1 MAYFVLINEQ
11 GPAWNSSLPM
21 REQNEWPDHA
31 EYVNSAMRAGKVIL
45 GGPLGDGRIHRALL
59 MLNFESEAAV
69 RTWIQEDPWIR
80 SGVLRAQILEPWNL
94 LVSNDKLDPV
104 LAEII
109 SPIDSSGNTGRLRE
123 PS

>member
-1 MAYFVLINEQ
+1 M
-11 GPAWNSSLPM
+11 
-21 REQNEWPDHA
+21 D
-31 EYVNSAMRAGKVIL
+31 
-45 GGPLGDGRIHRALL
+45 
-59 MLNFESEAAV
+59 
-69 RTWIQEDPWIR
+69 R